1 MEEVT
6 LVDGA
11 TAPYLEEEVTC
22 RGEGTTCDGEEAA
35 EEQNVEVAGSVEEA
49 EEHNVEVTGIVGA
62 AEEQDVEV
70 TGIGDEKLDPVDAE
84 NEHEELASHL
94 FADDE
99 SDHEDEVLYL
109 VGAQS
114 GIFDLP
120 HNGCACVCVY
130 GGRHNA
136 RVCGI
141 PGNVVG
147 KIRLRTSCRCGPSDG
162 LLPGL
167 SWLRCSEG
175 SDSLQLC

>member
-1 MEEVT
+1 M
-6 LVDGA
+6 
-11 TAPYLEEEVTC
+11 TC

-62 AEEQDVEV
+62 AEEPDVEV

-141 PGNVVG
+141 PGSVVG

-175 SDSLQLC
+175 SESLQLC